1 MVKKLFSLDKH
12 IARELEIVA
21 KALNTTQK
29 DIVEKALDFYFDYTD
44 AIVADK
50 IIEDVSDSGVALN
63 KNKISGVYF
72 KNGKQF
78 FLTHMLAGNTSSW
91 WSSSS
96 LIWYH
101 SR

>member
-44 AIVADK
+44 AVVADK
-50 IIEDVSDSGVALN
+50 IIEDVENKKTKTYSKDEAYKILGVE
-63 KNKISGVYF
+63 
-72 KNGKQF
+72 
-78 FLTHMLAGNTSSW
+78 
-91 WSSSS
+91 
-96 LIWYH
+96 
-101 SR
+101 